1 MKKKIIIIISIC
13 LLIIVGILISIIR
26 YKSENNTNN
35 IEDVY
40 LGGVESVDFSNYS
53 NVNLTE
59 ATTITSGG
67 IYTLTGDING
77 TVVVNSKDADVKLVL
92 SSANITSTDGPAIY
106 VEQADNVYIELVGNN
121 TINSNTIE
129 DLNGAIYSKDDLCI
143 LGDGSL
149 KIVSNIDGIVGK
161 DDLEIESGNITI
173 EAQDD
178 GIVGKDSVYI
188 LNGTFNITVS
198 GDGIKSTNDLEKGTI
213 TILNGKFNIDADMD
227 GIQSMSYLTIEG
239 GTFNIKTGDGS
250 STTSTSNGWG
260 FYQNTTTNE
269 SMKGIKS
276 SSDIKIING
285 TFTIDS
291 EDDSIHANG
300 NVTINGGTFNMSSGD
315 DGIHSDKDITINNG
329 TINITKS
336 YEGVEGANITVSDG
350 NLKIVASD
358 DGFNA
363 AGGDGSSQ
371 GRPGANNP
379 YNTNEGTTY
388 VLSINGGTVYVNAAG
403 DGLDSNGNIFITG
416 GYTTVDG
423 PTNNGNGPIDYG
435 DGGNYKFEVTGGTLI
450 AVGSQG
456 MAVSPTSGTTV
467 TTLFKNTTSSY
478 NGTITFGD
486 ITYSP
491 AKSYNSILICSNKLE
506 VGKSYDL
513 KINNTKIETITLSN
527 TVTTSGTTGNMGGP
541 GGGDHGGGPGG
552 MR

>member
-1 MKKKIIIIISIC
+1 
-13 LLIIVGILISIIR
+13 
-26 YKSENNTNN
+26 
-35 IEDVY
+35 
-40 LGGVESVDFSNYS
+40 
-53 NVNLTE
+53 
-59 ATTITSGG
+59 
-67 IYTLTGDING
+67 
-77 TVVVNSKDADVKLVL
+77 
-92 SSANITSTDGPAIY
+92 
-106 VEQADNVYIELVGNN
+106 
-121 TINSNTIE
+121 
-129 DLNGAIYSKDDLCI
+129 
-143 LGDGSL
+143 
-149 KIVSNIDGIVGK
+149 
-161 DDLEIESGNITI
+161 
-173 EAQDD
+173 
-178 GIVGKDSVYI
+178 
-188 LNGTFNITVS
+188 
-198 GDGIKSTNDLEKGTI
+198 
-213 TILNGKFNIDADMD
+213 
-227 GIQSMSYLTIEG
+227 
-239 GTFNIKTGDGS
+239 
-250 STTSTSNGWG
+250 
-260 FYQNTTTNE
+260 
-269 SMKGIKS
+269 MKGIKS
-276 SSDIKIING
+276 SSDIKILNG

-300 NVTINGGTFNMSSGD
+300 SITINGGSINISSGD
-315 DGIHSDKDITINNG
+315 DGIHSDKDVTINNG
-329 TINITKS
+329 TVNITKS
-336 YEGVEGANITVSDG
+336 YEGIEGANITINDG
-350 NLKIVASD
+350 NIKVVASD

-403 DGLDSNGNIFITG
+403 DGLDSIPAGTP
-416 GYTTVDG
+416 VSQAS
-423 PTNNGNGPIDYG
+423 

-467 TTLFKNTTSSY
+467 TTLFMNTTSAY